1 MEPQAVAR
9 VGGGERDGEG
19 RGGGGE
25 KEEGGMERIGEL
37 GGDEEE
43 ERERK
48 RKEEVGIEGG
58 ERDGMGV

>member
-1 MEPQAVAR
+1 
-9 VGGGERDGEG
+9 
-19 RGGGGE
+19 
-25 KEEGGMERIGEL
+25 MERIGEL